1 MEKTDLKSQ
10 KIKKILK
17 NQGGRGLEE
26 KCRIRLN
33 MSCGNDNIINNV

>member
-1 MEKTDLKSQ
+1 MEKADLKSQ

-17 NQGGRGLEE
+17 IQGGVEE
-26 KCRIRLN
+26 NCRIRLN

>member
-1 MEKTDLKSQ
+1 MEKTDLKSK

-17 NQGGRGLEE
+17 IQGGGVEGN
-26 KCRIRLN
+26 CRIRLN

>member
-1 MEKTDLKSQ
+1 MEKTDLKSK

-17 NQGGRGLEE
+17 IQGGVEGN
-26 KCRIRLN
+26 CRIRLN